1 MTGRMIQIWMILL
14 TRRIS
19 LITMLN
25 FLMRILFIVNRDTE
39 SKDMVI
45 PENKLEINPMK
56 KRKLSFNYQV

>member
-1 MTGRMIQIWMILL
+1 MTGRMMQIWMILL

-39 SKDMVI
+39 SKDMVRPAI
-45 PENKLEINPMK
+45 MLGII
-56 KRKLSFNYQV
+56 LY

>member
-1 MTGRMIQIWMILL
+1 MQIWMILL

-25 FLMRILFIVNRDTE
+25 FLMRILFIENRDAE

-45 PENKLEINPMK
+45 PAIMLGII
-56 KRKLSFNYQV
+56 LY

>member
-45 PENKLEINPMK
+45 AAIMLGII
-56 KRKLSFNYQV
+56 LY

>member
-1 MTGRMIQIWMILL
+1 MILL

-56 KRKLSFNYQV
+56 KKKLSFNYQV